1 MNSSFELNNDN
12 DYSIYNLNSFVHFIQ
27 NNIYQILLF
36 ILVIIIIYI
45 VDRLTHFNM
54 MIGMIHQQKVMKD
67 QMKHIKKNL
76 KNSVKNSV
84 KRSQK

>member
-1 MNSSFELNNDN
+1 MNPSFELNNDN
-12 DYSIYNLNSFVHFIQ
+12 DYSIYNFNSFVHFIQ

-76 KNSVKNSV
+76 KNSLK
-84 KRSQK
+84 KSQK

>member
-12 DYSIYNLNSFVHFIQ
+12 DYSIYNFNSFVHFIQ

-76 KNSVKNSV
+76 KNSLK
-84 KRSQK
+84 K